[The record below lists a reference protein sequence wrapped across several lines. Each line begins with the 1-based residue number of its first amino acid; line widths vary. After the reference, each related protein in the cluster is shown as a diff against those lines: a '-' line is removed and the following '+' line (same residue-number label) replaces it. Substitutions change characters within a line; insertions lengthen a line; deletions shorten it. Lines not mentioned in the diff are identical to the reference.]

1 MNQVLTTLGSADFWI
16 RLVYILLF
24 AVAWQ
29 VTELLL
35 VALIILQIAA
45 RILAGKPDERLAGF
59 GNSLSQYA
67 WQIGRFV
74 TGASEEKPWPFMEWP
89 EANAQWRREAPIAS
103 SDSSTSA
110 GVPPTEATESLQ
122 P

>member
-24 AVAWQ
+24 AIAWQ

-35 VALIILQIAA
+35 LALVILQIAA
-45 RILAGKPDERLAGF
+45 RVLAGKADERLAGF

-89 EANAQWRREAPIAS
+89 EANAQWRREVPTVP
-103 SDSSTSA
+103 SSTSA
-110 GVPPTEATESLQ
+110 GVPPTEAAEPRQ